1 MTVTSISAITLAVA
15 DMARS
20 LDFYQTRV
28 GLELLYGGE
37 TASFSS
43 FRVGGGF
50 LNLILVPEVKVNWWG
65 RVILHVDPVDALYR
79 RLVDSGWTVAQAPED
94 APWKE
99 RYFHVQD
106 PDGHEISFASPL
118 VDPQGRRF
126 QA

>member
-1 MTVTSISAITLAVA
+1 MTVTSISAVTLAVA

-50 LNLILVPEVKVNWWG
+50 LNLILEPHARVNWWG
-65 RVILHVDPVDALYR
+65 RVILYVDQVDALYR

-99 RYFHVQD
+99 RYVHVQD

-118 VDPQGRRF
+118 RN
-126 QA
+126 

>member
-1 MTVTSISAITLAVA
+1 MTVTSISAVTLAVA

-43 FRVGGGF
+43 FPVAGGF
-50 LNLILVPEVKVNWWG
+50 LNLILEPEAQVNWWG
-65 RVILHVDPVDALYR
+65 RVILYVDQVDALYR
-79 RLVDSGWTVAQAPED
+79 RLVDSGWTVVQAPED
-94 APWKE
+94 AAWGE

-118 VDPQGRRF
+118 QS
-126 QA
+126 

>member
-1 MTVTSISAITLAVA
+1 MTVTSISAVTLAVGN
-15 DMARS
+15 MSRS

-50 LNLILVPEVKVNWWG
+50 LNLILAPEARVNWWG
-65 RVILHVDPVDALYR
+65 RVILYVDQVDALYR
-79 RLVDSGWTVAQAPED
+79 RLVDSGWTIAQAPEN
-94 APWKE
+94 APWRE

-118 VDPQGRRF
+118 RS
-126 QA
+126 

>member
-1 MTVTSISAITLAVA
+1 MTVTSLSAVTLAVA
-15 DMARS
+15 NMPRS

-50 LNLILVPEVKVNWWG
+50 LNLILESQARVNWWG
-65 RVILHVDPVDALYR
+65 RVILYVDQVDVLYR

-118 VDPQGRRF
+118 QS
-126 QA
+126 

>member
-15 DMARS
+15 NMAQS

-43 FRVGGGF
+43 FRIGGGF
-50 LNLILVPEVKVNWWG
+50 LNLILEPDARVEWWG
-65 RVILHVDPVDALYR
+65 RVILYVDQVDAFYQ
-79 RLVDSGWTVAQAPED
+79 RLGDSGWTVGPRPED
-94 APWKE
+94 APWGE

-118 VDPQGRRF
+118 NN
-126 QA
+126 

>member
-15 DMARS
+15 NMARS

-50 LNLILVPEVKVNWWG
+50 LNLILAPEVRINWWG
-65 RVILHVDPVDALYR
+65 RVILYVDQVDTLYR
-79 RLVDSGWTVAQAPED
+79 RLVESGWTVAQAPED
-94 APWKE
+94 APWGE
-99 RYFHVQD
+99 RYFHIQD
-106 PDGHEISFASPL
+106 PDGHEISFASRL
-118 VDPQGRRF
+118 KS
-126 QA
+126 

>member
-1 MTVTSISAITLAVA
+1 MTVISISALTLAVS

-20 LDFYQTRV
+20 LDFYHTRV

-43 FRVGGGF
+43 FRLGASF
-50 LNLILVPEVKVNWWG
+50 LNLILEPEARVNWWG
-65 RVILHVDPVDALYR
+65 RVILYVDQVDALYR
-79 RLVDSGWTVAQAPED
+79 RLVDSGWTVVQAPED

-118 VDPQGRRF
+118 KG
-126 QA
+126 